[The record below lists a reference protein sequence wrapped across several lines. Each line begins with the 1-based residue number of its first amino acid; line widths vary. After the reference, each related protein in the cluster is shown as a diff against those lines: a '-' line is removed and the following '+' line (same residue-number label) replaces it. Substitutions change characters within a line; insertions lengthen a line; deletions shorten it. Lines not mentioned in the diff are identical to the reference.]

1 MAIQIRTARN
11 LRLNADL
18 YKTHVA
24 LYCQVMRK
32 TMADVVKNEARLLAR
47 DACDFTP
54 PFSGSAPAVTS
65 GGEGG
70 FGSKARDKG
79 RAAVSR
85 DVRKIFAPLVQAPA
99 SLVASRGDLGI
110 FTQWIIKKDKLPPPH
125 EPSWIFDIF
134 HSSGNMTTQIMFE
147 RFKQRHAGQNNMSGF
162 AVVTDNDTEQSIESI
177 HRRIRGNPHYRINK
191 NRKPTNFIADFDLV
205 EAYIK
210 KVQAR
215 VGKLKAGW
223 YHAGLKLGFMPT
235 SQWIAGQGS
244 SNAILQTKLIGATPT
259 VKIGNAIAKD
269 HSQGWHLFQKAWNHR
284 GFAMREK
291 MLHAL
296 KGKNNHGT
304 LLQICQKLP
313 KGFNLTNTSP

>member
-1 MAIQIRTARN
+1 MAIQIRTARDV
-11 LRLNADL
+11 RMNADL

-32 TMADVVKNEARLLAR
+32 TLAEVVKNEARLLAR

-54 PFSGSAPAVTS
+54 PFSGSSPSITK

-70 FGSKARDKG
+70 FGNKARDKG
-79 RAAVSR
+79 RAAVNR
-85 DVRKIFAPLVQAPA
+85 DVRRIFAPLSQAPA
-99 SLVASRGDLGI
+99 GVIARSDLGI
-110 FTQWIIKKDKLPPPH
+110 FDKWIRSKDKLPPPH
-125 EPSWIFDIF
+125 EPSWVFRLF
-134 HSSGNMTTQIMFE
+134 HRNGGMVTQTDFENFKHQQYAGINTSAKASDWDTPSSI
-147 RFKQRHAGQNNMSGF
+147 
-162 AVVTDNDTEQSIESI
+162 QSVHEYV
-177 HRRIRGNPHYRINK
+177 RGSPNYYVNK
-191 NRKPTNFIADFDLV
+191 NRKPSNYVYDFKLV
-205 EAYIK
+205 ENYIK
-210 KVQAR
+210 KVQMR

-244 SNAILQTKLIGATPT
+244 SNAICKPELTGPKPL
-259 VKIGNAIAKD
+259 VKIGNAIAKQ

-296 KGKNNHGT
+296 KGSKNHGT